1 MSDSWLGPWALWV
14 IIFGLIFGYALA
26 GAVVR

>member
-14 IIFGLIFGYALA
+14 IIFGLIFGYALI
-26 GAVVR
+26 GAAR